1 MIAHW
6 DTEVM
11 TGQTKADGDSKR
23 QDAEL
28 DLLLQEVV
36 ETLHLS
42 QTADEL
48 PSPWDSYHNNRLIDL
63 CHKGTDL
70 CGQEHFLTGKKK
82 EKYARVCYSFD
93 SD

>member
-1 MIAHW
+1 M
-6 DTEVM
+6 
-11 TGQTKADGDSKR
+11 DSKR
-23 QDAEL
+23 QDIGL
-28 DLLLQEVV
+28 DFLLEEAV

-42 QTADEL
+42 QTADKML
-48 PSPWDSYHNNRLIDL
+48 SPWDSYHNNRLIDL

-82 EKYARVCYSFD
+82 ARYAHVCNSFD

>member
-1 MIAHW
+1 
-6 DTEVM
+6 M
-11 TGQTKADGDSKR
+11 TGQTKADVDSQR

-36 ETLHLS
+36 ENLRLS

-48 PSPWDSYHNNRLIDL
+48 SSPWDSYHNNRPIDL

-70 CGQEHFLTGKKK
+70 CGQGHFLTGKKK
-82 EKYARVCYSFD
+82 EQYAYVC
-93 SD
+93 